1 VSIGQLDEVDY
12 KTDIDIDVM
21 KIWELGGLLLAWV
34 KSEANCLY
42 LFLFSTLSAYIWH
55 ASRCASGALA

>member
-21 KIWELGGLLLAWV
+21 KIWELGGLLLA
-34 KSEANCLY
+34 
-42 LFLFSTLSAYIWH
+42 
-55 ASRCASGALA
+55 